1 MPNDFHVF
9 HPIRPWLMSAGW
21 ISLFVNALQLA
32 SPIYMLQIYD
42 RVLVSRSI
50 PTLLAITVITV
61 VLVATYGL
69 LDLVRNRLLLRAGLS
84 LERQLGTAV
93 MEKVLALNQA
103 ARNTGWQSE
112 LMRDVSVLRNYV
124 SSSHLLAI
132 FDSPWV
138 PLFTL
143 LIFGFSWVL
152 GVITLFGMLL
162 LIGLALFDER
172 FTFFRITEANQRM
185 HGALNFAQITFS
197 NAETT
202 KAMGMQGTVI
212 AIWRRLLDDGTAK
225 LKLAVDLGSNVSGAT
240 KVARILIQVAMLG
253 AGAYLVIKDNLP
265 PGVMIAA
272 TIIVA
277 RAIGPVEQAISG
289 WRTLIDVRNSASRVA
304 RCLNIESGAN
314 QVEVRLPALS
324 GGLAAAGLFFAF
336 GPGKPLLSNV
346 SFQVAAG
353 EVIGIIGAS
362 GSGKTSLVRMLLG
375 TAKPMQGRVL
385 LDGHDLNEFR
395 RDLIGPQIG
404 YLSQNVDL
412 YPGTVAANICR
423 MQDPA
428 DNSEQLLAAARAVGL
443 EAVIAGFPEGYET
456 RITGQGQNLSGGQRQ
471 LVGLARAFFGSPRI
485 VILDEPDASLDRA
498 GEASLLDLIDRIR
511 ERRNITLLI
520 ISHRPGII
528 DRMDR
533 LLLVKDG
540 TVATLMRQG
549 PTALAADDRQAK

>member
-9 HPIRPWLMSAGW
+9 RPIQPWLMSAGW

-61 VLVATYGL
+61 VLVAAYGL

-84 LERQLGTAV
+84 LERELGTAV
-93 MEKVLALNQA
+93 MDKVLSLNQA
-103 ARNTGWQSE
+103 ERNAGWQSE
-112 LMRDVSVLRNYV
+112 LMRDVSILRNYV
-124 SSSHLLAI
+124 SSSHLMAI

-152 GVITLFGMLL
+152 GVITLLGMLL
-162 LIGLALFDER
+162 LVGLALVDER
-172 FTFFRITEANQRM
+172 FTFVKITEANQRM
-185 HGALNFAQITFS
+185 HGALNFAQTTFS
-197 NAETT
+197 NAETA
-202 KAMGMQGTVI
+202 KAMGMQGAVI
-212 AIWRRLLDDGTAK
+212 IIWQRLLNEGTAK

-240 KVARILIQVAMLG
+240 KVARILIQIAMLG

-304 RCLNIESGAN
+304 RCLKIESGAN

-324 GGLAAAGLFFAF
+324 GGLTAAGLFFAF

-362 GSGKTSLVRMLLG
+362 GSGKTSLARMLLG

-395 RDLIGPQIG
+395 RDLIGPQFG
-404 YLSQNVDL
+404 YLPQSVDL
-412 YPGTVAANICR
+412 YPGTIAANICR

-428 DNSEQLLAAARAVGL
+428 DNSQQLLAAARAVGL
-443 EAVIAGFPEGYET
+443 EVVIAGFPEGYDT
-456 RITGQGQNLSGGQRQ
+456 KIAGQGQNLSGGQRQ

-498 GEASLLDLIDRIR
+498 GEAALLDLIDRIR
-511 ERRNITLLI
+511 EQRNITLLI

-540 TVATLMRQG
+540 SVVALTRQV
-549 PTALAADDRQAK
+549 PAASVADDGEAK